1 MQQVVARRRLRPGRT
16 LSIMLGLLVTLLWA
30 VPILWMIATS
40 VKPTD
45 QILSIPP
52 NWIPTTFT
60 AEHYHSV
67 LEKPLVRW
75 YFNSVFVSSMTTFI
89 TLVIGATAGYAFA
102 KLDFFGKRLVF
113 WIVLATLMVP
123 FEITLIPL
131 YRLMGN
137 FRLVNTYWSI
147 ILPGAASAFSVYL
160 FRQFFLSIPREL
172 EEAAAIDGCGLWGRF
187 SRIVLPLS
195 VPAILSVGI
204 LAFAE
209 SFNQYLWPLL
219 MSNSDDVKTLPVGI
233 AQFSPS
239 LAGSVNITRYY
250 GMGTAAAA
258 LMAIPSLFVFF
269 LLQRYFMS
277 GAITSGLK

>member
-1 MQQVVARRRLRPGRT
+1 MPQVITRKKMRPGRW
-16 LSIMLGLLVTLLWA
+16 LGILLGLLVTLLWA

-60 AEHYHSV
+60 AEHYQSV

-102 KLDFFGKRLVF
+102 KLDFFGKRIVF

-187 SRIVLPLS
+187 LRIVLPLS

-277 GAITSGLK
+277 GAVTSGLK

>member
-1 MQQVVARRRLRPGRT
+1 MQSINVRKRIKPGR
-16 LSIMLGLLVTLLWA
+16 LISIILGLLITLIWA
-30 VPILWMIATS
+30 VPILWMLATS
-40 VKPTD
+40 FKPTD
-45 QILSIPP
+45 EILSVPP

-60 AEHYHSV
+60 LEHYRSV
-67 LEKPLVRW
+67 LEKPLLRW
-75 YFNSVFVSSMTTFI
+75 YFNSVFVSSATTLI
-89 TLVIGATAGYAFA
+89 TLVIGALAGYAFA
-102 KLDFFGKRLVF
+102 KLEFIGRRFVF
-113 WIVLATLMVP
+113 WGVLATLMIP

-137 FRLVNTYWSI
+137 FRLANTYWSI

-187 SRIVLPLS
+187 ARIVLPLS

-233 AQFSPS
+233 AQFSPA

-258 LMAIPSLFVFF
+258 LMAVPSLFVFF